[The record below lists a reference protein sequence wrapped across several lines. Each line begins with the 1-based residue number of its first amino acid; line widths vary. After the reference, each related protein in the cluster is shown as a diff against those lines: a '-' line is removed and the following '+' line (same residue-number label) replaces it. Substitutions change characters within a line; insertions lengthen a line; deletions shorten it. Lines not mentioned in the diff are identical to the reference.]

1 MWSILIA
8 LASTFLI
15 IMIDG
20 KILWQKR
27 KQNKKEFW
35 VFVILLSIGFTL
47 WIAYGLNYQ
56 IPTPLDLIK
65 IILEPLSKKILDF

>member
-1 MWSILIA
+1 MWSIIIA
-8 LASTFLI
+8 ITATLLI
-15 IMIDG
+15 IILDG

-47 WIAYGLNYQ
+47 WIAYGLDYQ
-56 IPTPLDLIK
+56 LPTPLDLIK
-65 IILEPLSKKILDF
+65 VILEPLSKKILNF